1 MLAILKKDERNVDV
15 HDFVQETH
23 SNKEK
28 EIQWKRE
35 WGGRILL
42 NFSHCIPNS
51 CGTAILIN
59 NKANCIVLSTVSD
72 TFGRFSISK
81 VQVDDKVY
89 LCIKKI

>member
-1 MLAILKKDERNVDV
+1 M
-15 HDFVQETH
+15 
-23 SNKEK
+23 
-28 EIQWKRE
+28 
-35 WGGRILL
+35 LL

-59 NKANCIVLSTVSD
+59 NKVLSTVPD

-89 LCIKKI
+89 LCTKKI